1 MYVRK
6 FEADSLDEALKAIKR
21 ELGPD
26 AIILKTVTNKGIKG
40 AFKKNRIE
48 ITAAISE
55 KNYTKKAR
63 VDNSLDDNNRD
74 KFYEGSSNYISSM
87 IDSHSDNRDEERSN
101 PVSYG
106 NVGLNRSVK
115 NISDKV
121 KNSLD
126 DFLSG
131 GDESADN
138 QNFAVNSRNKYQE
151 QYLEQQPR
159 QVFVG
164 ENEVADHFYP
174 EKEEFNDED
183 FYQSTHT
190 SHDKNPRMNR
200 MEPSENSEKNTEEI
214 SLQRRKIDDLEKK
227 LYELTKNVQRIERP
241 EPAGILQLRTTL
253 RSLDINEITV
263 GEIIK
268 KAVFELSEDD
278 IQDMDTVF
286 EFALREM
293 LDRIYVEMPRFSN
306 LEGSQEPFVTVLLSE
321 NSCGQS
327 SMLYKLGALKEDSV
341 LIKYQ
346 PGKDNDFTEK
356 VFGLNVVKV
365 NTIPEIISQIRK
377 SIEVGKSV
385 FVDYRNYKTEINDT
399 KKFIDGLKRSFG
411 KVEVMIC
418 LSSIHSEI
426 YNRKVISTYQNM
438 SDGLIMTHLDECL
451 NYGAIF
457 NICEEYPKLPLKFF
471 GTGDVVPEDIEAA
484 TGERILAG
492 MFKLN

>member
-26 AIILKTVTNKGIKG
+26 AIILKTITNKGIKG

-63 VDNSLDDNNRD
+63 VDHSLGEENKD
-74 KFYEGSSNYISSM
+74 KFYQNNSNYISSM
-87 IDSHSDNRDEERSN
+87 IDNYSDNKTEETKSDFGG
-101 PVSYG
+101 YG
-106 NVGLNRSVK
+106 SVGLNKSVQ
-115 NISDKV
+115 NLGNKV

-131 GDESADN
+131 RPDEA
-138 QNFAVNSRNKYQE
+138 QERFIPEQKQRNTQE
-151 QYLEQQPR
+151 QYLEQEPR

-174 EKEEFNDED
+174 EEESFEEELYHSAPASKKEVIVERN
-183 FYQSTHT
+183 
-190 SHDKNPRMNR
+190 
-200 MEPSENSEKNTEEI
+200 EKETEEI
-214 SLQRRKIDDLEKK
+214 QLQRKKIDELEKK

-253 RSLDINEITV
+253 RSLDINEMIV
-263 GEIIK
+263 NEIIK

-278 IQDMDTVF
+278 IQDVDTVF

-306 LEGSQEPFVTVLLSE
+306 LEGSEEPFVTILVSE

-346 PGKDNDFTEK
+346 PGKESDFTEK
-356 VFGLNVVKV
+356 VFGLNVEKV

-377 SIEVGKSV
+377 AVEAGKSV

-411 KVEVMIC
+411 KVEVMVC

-426 YNRKVISTYQNM
+426 YNRKVLSTYQNIA
-438 SDGLIMTHLDECL
+438 DGMIVTYLDQCL

-457 NICEEYPKLPLKFF
+457 NICEEYPKLPMKFF
-471 GTGDVVPEDIEAA
+471 GTGDVVPDDIEAA